1 MVSDLHIDKLKNILS
16 LLLLFPLWFFNL
28 VHQSLIY
35 FKNQTYF
42 CLSLHKYRKITEF
55 PAFLQNVIYNI
66 FTGNAF
72 PATSKGT
79 NSESL

>member
-55 PAFLQNVIYNI
+55 LAF
-66 FTGNAF
+66 
-72 PATSKGT
+72 
-79 NSESL
+79 

>member
-42 CLSLHKYRKITEF
+42 CLLLHKYRKITEF
-55 PAFLQNVIYNI
+55 PAF
-66 FTGNAF
+66 
-72 PATSKGT
+72 
-79 NSESL
+79 